1 MNREKQIEEMCD
13 VIASMICEI
22 YNPLCDEYEPH
33 TCSHCYANSTKIGDF
48 AEMLYNAGY
57 HKRSDV
63 AKEIFD
69 EIERIL
75 SLNYC
80 CCLPQGATEHYEYY
94 EGNIAKDI
102 TEIKNKY
109 IGE

>member
-1 MNREKQIEEMCD
+1 MTKEKQIEELCE

-33 TCSHCYANSTKIGDF
+33 TCSHCYANSTKIGDS

-57 HKRSDV
+57 HKKSDV
-63 AKEIFD
+63 AKEIFE
-69 EIERIL
+69 EIDNLTYRL
-75 SLNYC
+75 LNDKNYV
-80 CCLPQGATEHYEYY
+80 LGDMIYDTTEL
-94 EGNIAKDI
+94 K
-102 TEIKNKY
+102 KKY

>member
-1 MNREKQIEEMCD
+1 MDRKKQIEELCE

-22 YNPLCDEYEPH
+22 YNPMCDENKPH

-57 HKRSDV
+57 RKQSDV
-63 AKEIFD
+63 AKEIFE
-69 EIERIL
+69 EIDNLTHRIL
-75 SLNYC
+75 NDKNYV
-80 CCLPQGATEHYEYY
+80 LGDMIYDTTEF
-94 EGNIAKDI
+94 K
-102 TEIKNKY
+102 KKY

>member
-1 MNREKQIEEMCD
+1 MTKEKQIKEMCD

-57 HKRSDV
+57 HKKSDV
-63 AKEIFD
+63 AKEIF
-69 EIERIL
+69 EELEKLTYRL
-75 SLNYC
+75 LNDADYTM
-80 CCLPQGATEHYEYY
+80 GDIVY
-94 EGNIAKDI
+94 DI
-102 TEIKNKY
+102 TELKNKY
-109 IGE
+109 TGE

>member
-1 MNREKQIEEMCD
+1 MTKEKQIEEMCD

-57 HKRSDV
+57 HKKSDV
-63 AKEIFD
+63 AKEIFEELD
-69 EIERIL
+69 KL
-75 SLNYC
+75 TYQLLNDADYAM
-80 CCLPQGATEHYEYY
+80 GDIVY
-94 EGNIAKDI
+94 DI
-102 TEIKNKY
+102 TELKNKY
-109 IGE
+109 TGE